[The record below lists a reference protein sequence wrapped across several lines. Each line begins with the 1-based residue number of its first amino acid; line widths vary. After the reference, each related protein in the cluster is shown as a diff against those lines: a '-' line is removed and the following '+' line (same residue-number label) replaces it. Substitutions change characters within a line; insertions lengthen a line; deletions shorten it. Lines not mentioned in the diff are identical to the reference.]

1 MASKFKIMEPHD
13 DSEYM
18 YMMQA
23 QAYNHAIGI
32 ANAEAL
38 AHYDSLRIDQ
48 LHQEIENLEAGMES
62 VKRSIDYHQNIYDG
76 LDAQRR
82 QIQAM
87 VEPTFKKVKIP
98 VGYETYMSDSH
109 DAITLLEKAIVDAYR
124 KGGHYSAEE
133 FVITMNPVTL
143 SEIAQYLM
151 KTSHDSVKLNVNSDS
166 KIFYKGMRVLRS
178 ADVQPLEFIIR

>member
-1 MASKFKIMEPHD
+1 MEPHD
-13 DSEYM
+13 ESEYM

-23 QAYNHAIGI
+23 EAYNHAIGI

-38 AHYDSLRIDQ
+38 AHYDSLKMDQ
-48 LHQEIENLEAGMES
+48 LHEEIENLEAGMES
-62 VKRSIDYHQNIYDG
+62 VKRSIEYHQNIYDG
-76 LDAQRR
+76 LDAERR
-82 QIQAM
+82 QLQSM
-87 VEPTFKKVKIP
+87 VQPTLKKVKIP
-98 VGYETYMSDSH
+98 VGYETYMSDSQ

-133 FVITMNPVTL
+133 FVITMNPMTL
-143 SEIAQYLM
+143 SEIAHHLM
-151 KTSHDSVKLNVNSDS
+151 KTSHDSVKLNIDSAS

>member
-1 MASKFKIMEPHD
+1 MEPHD
-13 DSEYM
+13 DGEYM

-23 QAYNHAIGI
+23 EAYNHAMGI

-38 AHYDSLRIDQ
+38 AHYDSLRMDQ

-82 QIQAM
+82 QIQSM
-87 VEPTFKKVKIP
+87 VQPTFNKVKIP
-98 VGYETYMSDSH
+98 VGYETYMSDSQ
-109 DAITLLEKAIVDAYR
+109 DVITLLEKAIVDAYR
-124 KGGHYSAEE
+124 KGGYSYNTEL
-133 FVITMNPVTL
+133 VIIMNPSTL
-143 SEIAQYLM
+143 SEIAHVLM
-151 KTSHDSVKLNVNSDS
+151 QKSSDAAKLNVDHVN

-178 ADVQPLEFIIR
+178 ADVQPLEFIIK